1 LRNDWSYRISGPLS
15 TLLLTLQGTLLSSL
29 REESQKEERE
39 VQSLVKKTMRLLY
52 HSQRP
57 ALEELQR
64 QFPKATPSE
73 CRRFFKVCPRD
84 AMEKMTAYLE
94 WREKHQL
101 DSLEEITDESG
112 SDDSLHP
119 AALSPQKQDRKD
131 WEEAVREAIFARQTI
146 GVMDGSHLHGTPD
159 TSCDDTFNET
169 ESLEEEEKRGFY
181 RFKGHRHTGCGAS
194 DKRKLKSVS
203 QCIYTVRSETDIQAH
218 DLEGHRIMMHF
229 PGKIDLH
236 FSSSNEFYA
245 EAMALFID
253 RLLDRNDEEKMTLV
267 VDCRPGKNWPNP
279 SALSLLGFIR
289 HVAHALHD
297 LNPNRLRHSIFYPVP
312 RAAMYI
318 WKMISTFLDPTLRDL
333 VVLVPG
339 PRAMLKYMDEQTLVS
354 IEKLRERAQNEW

>member
-1 LRNDWSYRISGPLS
+1 
-15 TLLLTLQGTLLSSL
+15 
-29 REESQKEERE
+29 
-39 VQSLVKKTMRLLY
+39 MRLLY

-57 ALEELQR
+57 ASVTSLEELQR

-73 CRRFFKVCPRD
+73 CRRFFKVCPKD
-84 AMEKMTAYLE
+84 AVDKMTAYLN

-101 DSLEEITDESG
+101 DSLEEITDDSG
-112 SDDSLHP
+112 SDDSSPP
-119 AALSPQKQDRKD
+119 AALPPQQQDTKE
-131 WEEAVREAIFARQTI
+131 WEDAVRKAIFASQTI
-146 GVMDGSHLHGTPD
+146 GIMEKSDLQGTPD
-159 TSCDDTFNET
+159 TSCDDIFNET
-169 ESLEEEEKRGFY
+169 DSLEEEEEEPASAKKRGFY
-181 RFKGHRHTGCGAS
+181 RFKGNRHNGCGAS
-194 DKRKLKSVS
+194 ATLSLNSVS
-203 QCIYTVRSETDIQAH
+203 QCTYTVLSETGTPALDI
-218 DLEGHRIMMHF
+218 EGHGIKMHF
-229 PGKIDLH
+229 PGKIDLQL
-236 FSSSNEFYA
+236 SSSSEFYA
-245 EAMALFID
+245 EAMALYID
-253 RLLDRNDEEKMTLV
+253 SMLDRNDEEQMTLV